1 MSVRLDGED
10 KGRIVY
16 APYTLH
22 IDAPAGEHTL
32 ELTVFGSRVNSF
44 GALHNCNDALSWV
57 GPSAWESRGKEF
69 SYEYRTRRP
78 PATGTLAARTSIC
91 RGSIWI
97 TSMC

>member
-69 SYEYRTRRP
+69 SYEYRTRPMGLLVAPR
-78 PATGTLAARTSIC
+78 LFK
-91 RGSIWI
+91 
-97 TSMC
+97 